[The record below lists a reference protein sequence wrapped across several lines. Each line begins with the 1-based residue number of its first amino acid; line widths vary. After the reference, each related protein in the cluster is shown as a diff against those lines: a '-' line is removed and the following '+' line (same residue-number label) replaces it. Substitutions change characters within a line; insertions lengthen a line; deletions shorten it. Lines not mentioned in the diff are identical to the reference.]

1 MSAFTVLI
9 IDDEVQIRRALRR
22 ALTEDGARVLEAGS
36 GREGVDIAAAE
47 LPDVIVLDLALPDMN
62 GAEVCREIR
71 AWFGNPI
78 IVLSANHSDQE
89 KAALLDAG
97 ADDYVTKPFS
107 TIELQA
113 RIRAQL
119 RRARGSASS
128 PGDGV
133 IVADGVTID
142 LIKRSVTR
150 DDQPVHLTPIEWKL
164 LRVLLK
170 HRGRTMTHRQ
180 LFAETWTG
188 SHGDAQQYLR
198 VHVASLRRKLER
210 DPLHHR
216 LIITEPGVGY
226 RFD

>member
-1 MSAFTVLI
+1 MTGFTVLI
-9 IDDEVQIRRALRR
+9 IDDEVQIRRAIRR
-22 ALTEDGARVLEAGS
+22 ALAEDGAMVLEASS
-36 GREGVDIAAAE
+36 GREGVDLAAAQR
-47 LPDVIVLDLALPDMN
+47 PDVIVLDLALPDIN

-71 AWFGNPI
+71 AWFGAPI

-119 RRARGSASS
+119 RRARTRPSSA
-128 PGDGV
+128 GEGLV
-133 IVADGVTID
+133 VADGVTID
-142 LIKRSVTR
+142 LIKRSVMR
-150 DDQPVHLTPIEWKL
+150 GDQPVHLTPIEWKL

-180 LFAETWTG
+180 LFGETWTG

-226 RFD
+226 RFE

>member
-1 MSAFTVLI
+1 MAASTVLI

-22 ALTEDGARVLEAGS
+22 ALVEDGSRVLEAGS
-36 GREGVDIAAAE
+36 GREGIDTAAAQR
-47 LPDVIVLDLALPDMN
+47 PDVIVLDLGLPDMN

-71 AWFGNPI
+71 AWFGDPI

-89 KAALLDAG
+89 KATLLDAG

-119 RRARGSASS
+119 RRARNSQSSA
-128 PGDGV
+128 GEGV

-142 LIKRSVTR
+142 LVKRSVTR

-216 LIITEPGVGY
+216 LIVTEPGVGY